1 MKNEEENKFLGEE
14 KISKLLLKF
23 SIPCIL
29 SLLISS
35 LYNIVDQIFI
45 GNSSLGFLGNAA
57 TGVVYPITI
66 IAVAFAW
73 CFGDG
78 AAAYL
83 SLCQGRKDTKNAHKA
98 IGNSILVTFIISII
112 FLILGFIFKDQLLYL
127 FGASEKSINLARDYY
142 HIILLAIPIYMLGNS
157 MNAVIRADGAPGFSM
172 IATAVGAIINI
183 IFDPIFI
190 FAFDW
195 GIKGA
200 AYATALGE
208 IATLIIS
215 IIYYTKSKTFKLT
228 KESFKINFNVFKNVI
243 KLGISTFITQMSI
256 VIISL
261 VCNIMLAKYGAKSKY
276 GADIPIAVIGITMKV
291 FSIVINIIVGLI
303 LGAQP
308 ILGYNYGAK
317 KIDRV
322 KETFKIVLLFST
334 FIGIFFTIIFEL
346 CPNVIISIFG
356 NNDALYMEFAILT
369 FRIFLMFVTFT
380 CLIKMSSIF
389 FQAVGKPTK
398 SAIVSL
404 TRDIIFFVPLVIIL
418 PKFMGIKGALIA
430 SPIADLLGIIV
441 TTILIINFFYNLN
454 KENSSLKEENVYL
467 KNSHPGFI
475 IAISRMHGTQGK
487 AIASLV
493 AKKLNIPYYDKELTM
508 LAAKESGL
516 DKEFVSSIN
525 ESENVLHDLYL
536 TTSPVKYAIEAQ
548 EKVIKMIA
556 SKGSC
561 VIVGRAADYVLRDN
575 PHLIRIFIYASMDY
589 RIKNIMTMYKDTPSN
604 AKKNILKSDKN
615 RASYYEIIS
624 GQKWGEPENYDLCI
638 DAKIGEE
645 KTAEIICDYI
655 NKVNK
660 K

>member
-1 MKNEEENKFLGEE
+1 MENQENNKFLGEE

-45 GNSSLGFLGNAA
+45 GNSSLGYLGNAA

-127 FGASEKSINLARDYY
+127 FGASAKSISLARAYY
-142 HIILLAIPIYMLGNS
+142 VIIIAAIPVYMLGNG
-157 MNAVIRADGAPGFSM
+157 MNAVIRADGSPAFSM
-172 IATAVGAIINI
+172 AATAIGAITNI
-183 IFDPIFI
+183 ILDPIFI
-190 FAFDW
+190 FGLNW
-195 GIKGA
+195 GIEGA
-200 AYATALGE
+200 AYATIIGQ
-208 IATLIIS
+208 IASLVIS
-215 IIYYTKSKTFKLT
+215 IIYYTRTKTFKLSFN
-228 KESFKINFNVFKNVI
+228 SFKINLHVFKNVI

-261 VCNIMLAKYGAKSKY
+261 ICNIMLAKYGALSKY

-317 KIDRV
+317 NIARV
-322 KETFKIVLLFST
+322 KETFKKVVIISTIV
-334 FIGIFFTIIFEL
+334 GIISTIIFEV
-346 CPNVIISIFG
+346 CPSVIISVFG
-356 NNDALYMEFAILT
+356 SSDSLYMEFAELT
-369 FRIFLMFVTFT
+369 FRLFLLLVTFT
-380 CLIKMSSIF
+380 CLIKMCSIF
-389 FQAVGKPTK
+389 FQAVGEPLKA
-398 SAIVSL
+398 AIVSL
-404 TRDIIFFVPLVIIL
+404 TRDIVFFVPLVIIL
-418 PKFMGIKGALIA
+418 PNYMGIKGALIA
-430 SPIADLLGIIV
+430 APIADLLGIIV
-441 TTILIINFFYNLN
+441 TIILIVRFFKNI
-454 KENSSLKEENVYL
+454 ENNISENTEEVSLQDSKQGV
-467 KNSHPGFI
+467 I
-475 IAISRMHGTQGK
+475 ITISRTHGSQGK
-487 AIASLV
+487 AIGELV
-493 AKKLNIPYYDKELTM
+493 AQKLNIPYYYKEMTA

-516 DKEFVSSIN
+516 DKEFVSDIN
-525 ESENVLHDLYL
+525 RHNDILHDLYL

-556 SKGSC
+556 DKGSC
-561 VIVGRAADYVLRDN
+561 VLVGRAADYVLKDYKN
-575 PHLIRIFIYASMDY
+575 IVRIFIYAPTDY
-589 RIKNIMTMYKDTPSN
+589 RVEKVMEMYNDTKSE
-604 AKKNILKSDKN
+604 AKKNIEKSDKN
-615 RASYYEIIS
+615 RASYYEMIS
-624 GQKWGEPENYDLCI
+624 EQTWGNAENYDLCI
-638 DAKIGEE
+638 NSNIGKEN
-645 KTAEIICDYI
+645 TADLICEYI
-655 NKVNK
+655 K
-660 K
+660 KNY